1 MALYQYTFTIPENT
15 SKDSPLEHKILI
27 KDPIIFLTSV
37 TIPPG
42 HVGLTGLQ
50 ITYGLE
56 MISPTRTKK
65 IVGEEEKVLE
75 EWIAGDAEIVT
86 DYPYYELPE
95 LPCWVTLRGYNT
107 DEYFEHKFI
116 VRIIALP
123 RWIVFWMKIIQK
135 FTEAL
140 TKLLGL

>member
-1 MALYQYTFTIPENT
+1 MALYQYTFEIPADT
-15 SKDSPLEHKILI
+15 PKDKPKEHKLLV
-27 KDPIIFLTSV
+27 KDPVIFMTLV

-56 MISPTRTKK
+56 MISPTRTKR
-65 IVGEEEKVLE
+65 IYDEIE
-75 EWIAGDAEIVT
+75 EWIEEWITGDAEIVT

-95 LPCWVTLRGYNT
+95 LPCWITLRGYNT
-107 DEYFEHKFI
+107 DEVNPHKFI

-135 FTEAL
+135 FTEMFARL
-140 TKLLGL
+140 VGI